1 MWTDS
6 TRARGSA
13 GPIGKATA
21 SRAVDHLA
29 ELVRCV
35 DTLVGG
41 HQLPLEIVDSGLLA
55 VEIVLDS
62 LKLGFNLIEA
72 LERSAVG

>member
-1 MWTDS
+1 LT
-6 TRARGSA
+6 GL
-13 GPIGKATA
+13 PLQN
-21 SRAVDHLA
+21 VDRLNA
-29 ELVRCV
+29 LDELVRCV

-72 LERSAVG
+72 L

>member
-1 MWTDS
+1 
-6 TRARGSA
+6 
-13 GPIGKATA
+13 
-21 SRAVDHLA
+21 VDRLNA
-29 ELVRCV
+29 LDELVRCV

-72 LERSAVG
+72 L